1 MKKINIKTISNINL
15 GILTFLYLGI
25 LEYIINV
32 DIRAKT
38 ILFILFLII
47 IQKLRYKKSINFQK
61 IPKLN
66 NRLNYLFIFVITIV
80 FQNALLNY
88 EVISI
93 DVPSYLVAS
102 QAISLDILPYEA
114 QWESKGPLFMYL
126 YKLIIVLASS
136 NYLYFRLLNDV
147 ILFFIAIIIYKIIY
161 LRSKNSLS
169 ALNGSILFLL

>member
-102 QAISLDILPYEA
+102 QA
-114 QWESKGPLFMYL
+114 
-126 YKLIIVLASS
+126 
-136 NYLYFRLLNDV
+136 
-147 ILFFIAIIIYKIIY
+147 
-161 LRSKNSLS
+161 
-169 ALNGSILFLL
+169 

>member
-38 ILFILFLII
+38 IIFILFLII

-66 NRLNYLFIFVITIV
+66 NRLNYLFVK
-80 FQNALLNY
+80 FQELLEVHQAYSSSINY
-88 EVISI
+88 HV
-93 DVPSYLVAS
+93 
-102 QAISLDILPYEA
+102 
-114 QWESKGPLFMYL
+114 GT
-126 YKLIIVLASS
+126 
-136 NYLYFRLLNDV
+136 
-147 ILFFIAIIIYKIIY
+147 FF
-161 LRSKNSLS
+161 
-169 ALNGSILFLL
+169 